1 MIHIL
6 NGDSL
11 LGKFPIELKGERIVV
26 RECLIEGDVSAA
38 NLSEFYN
45 DRASFLFSTYG
56 TSKSDYVA
64 KTRSAFERIS
74 QLNPQE
80 PVFCWFEKDLFCQT
94 NFWFICDLLV
104 QNGQQNVSLVLAE
117 NLELGFS
124 ALSRKELAKALET
137 HTPLSKVDLS
147 NFSQLWKAYQTK
159 NFDKLLEIEKKL
171 HLKFPF
177 LKDVILAEITK
188 GSKDNKGKPMEV
200 LEELLL
206 SKQSTD
212 LREIFPEFS
221 KRLSIYGYG
230 DLQVKRMIKEWEDQ
244 YLFVNKTLWDKKVPV
259 HFDSNFYDNPGFRE
273 SLNSLNQIEMDLLG
287 DLDGQKV
294 LHLQCHFGQDTISLQ
309 KLGAEATGVDF
320 SEPAIEKARDL
331 SEQCQLFPEFVCSDI
346 YALDKNLKGQFDL
359 IFTSYGTI
367 GWLPDLNKWAG
378 IIDHFLKPGG
388 TFLIV
393 EFHPMIWVFDDHFKK
408 IVYSYFNRAA
418 IVEKEEYS
426 YTDGAAIE
434 LNSVTWNHPFSEVFG
449 ALLSKNM
456 VIDDFQEYDY
466 SPYDCFSNT
475 VKTDE
480 DKYQIKGMEGKLPM
494 VYSLKVTKPASNE

>member
-11 LGKFPIELKGERIVV
+11 LGKFPSELQGERIVA
-26 RECLIEGDVSAA
+26 RECLIEGDVTAN
-38 NLSEFYN
+38 NLSEFYKN
-45 DRASFLFSTYG
+45 RASFLFSTYG
-56 TSKSDYVA
+56 TSKTDYVA
-64 KTRSAFERIS
+64 KTRSEFERIS
-74 QLNPQE
+74 QLNPKEQ
-80 PVFCWFEKDLFCQT
+80 VYCWFEKDLFCQA
-94 NFWFICDLLV
+94 NFWFVCDLLH
-104 QNGQQNVSLVLAE
+104 QNGQQHVSLVLAE
-117 NLELGFS
+117 NLEYGFA
-124 ALSRKELAKALET
+124 ALSSQELEQSLEAN
-137 HTPLSKVDLS
+137 TPLSRSDLA

-159 NFDKLLEIEKKL
+159 NFEKLLEIEKKL

-177 LKDVILAEITK
+177 LKEVILAEII
-188 GSKDNKGKPMEV
+188 KDPQENKGKPMEV
-200 LEELLL
+200 LEELIL
-206 SKQSTD
+206 SKNSTD
-212 LREIFPEFS
+212 LKKIFPEFS
-221 KRLSIYGYG
+221 ERLSIYGYG
-230 DLQVKRMIKEWEDQ
+230 DLQVSRMIKEWVDK
-244 YLFVNKTLWDKKVPV
+244 YLSVNKALWNKKVPV
-259 HFDSNFYDNPGFRE
+259 HFDSNFYDNPGFLKSQH
-273 SLNSLNQIEMDLLG
+273 SLNPIEMDLLG
-287 DLDGQKV
+287 DLEGQKV

-309 KLGAEATGVDF
+309 KLGAQATGVDF

-346 YALDKNLKGQFDL
+346 YDLDKNLQGQFDL

-367 GWLPDLNKWAG
+367 GWLPDLNKWAE

-449 ALLSKNM
+449 ALLSKNL

-475 VKTDE
+475 LKIDE
-480 DKYQIKGMEGKLPM
+480 NKYQIKGMEGKLPM
-494 VYSLKVTKPASNE
+494 VYSLKVTKPA